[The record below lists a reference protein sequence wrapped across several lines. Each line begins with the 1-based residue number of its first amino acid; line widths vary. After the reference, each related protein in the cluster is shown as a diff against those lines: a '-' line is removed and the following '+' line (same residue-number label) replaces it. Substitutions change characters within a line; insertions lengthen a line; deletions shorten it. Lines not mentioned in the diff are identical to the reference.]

1 MKKYSKI
8 SANYH
13 SRMRARKM
21 SKKEVVILAIGMALG
36 AGIGYTAHTFNQH
49 AKSDKKA
56 AHNAAQEISDEN
68 IVRVPITALDR
79 EGLKE
84 SDPETLAKMADAF
97 NDSLRSKLAQ
107 DGIKVTRLAM
117 TPDSIFTVPFD
128 FVLPN
133 REEKRTIDS
142 VVVLGADTANTI
154 NQITAK
160 NPKAKPLKK

>member
-1 MKKYSKI
+1 
-8 SANYH
+8 
-13 SRMRARKM
+13 M
-21 SKKEVVILAIGMALG
+21 SKKEVAILAIGMALG
-36 AGIGYTAHTFNQH
+36 AGIGYTAHTFNEQ

-56 AHNAAQEISDEN
+56 VRTAEQEISDEN

-84 SDPETLAKMADAF
+84 SNPETLAKMADAF
-97 NDSLRSKLAQ
+97 NDSLRGKLAE

-117 TPDSIFTVPFD
+117 TRDSIFTVPFD

-133 REEKRTIDS
+133 REEKRTIDT
-142 VVVLGADTANTI
+142 VVVLGTDTVDTL